1 MFKDFENWLNINT
14 LQTSA
19 YVRNL
24 HYLPTLSSISVYVR
38 NSHHLPTLTSI
49 SGHYRRFQLND
60 LLSQLTKLAL
70 IVDRHSPS
78 PSPPPPP
85 PSPIVR
91 YIFISTGL
99 IHDLPDI
106 PIPDDQFEKI
116 KPKYITA
123 KNVKSKCKNP
133 AQKIQSQYKKAQEVI
148 SNLPKPRTG
157 SPKNRESSVVPQ

>member
-85 PSPIVR
+85 PITHCQI
-91 YIFISTGL
+91 YFYFYG
-99 IHDLPDI
+99 PDTWFAWYSNSRWSI
-106 PIPDDQFEKI
+106 W
-116 KPKYITA
+116 
-123 KNVKSKCKNP
+123 KNKTEIYYCKKC
-133 AQKIQSQYKKAQEVI
+133 QKQMQE
-148 SNLPKPRTG
+148 PC
-157 SPKNRESSVVPQ
+157 PKNSITV

>member
-24 HYLPTLSSISVYVR
+24 HYLLTLSSISVYVR
-38 NSHHLPTLTSI
+38 NLHHLPHLPTLSSI

-60 LLSQLTKLAL
+60 LLSQLTKLAI

-85 PSPIVR
+85 HCHIYFYFYSPDKWFAWYSNSR
-91 YIFISTGL
+91 W
-99 IHDLPDI
+99 
-106 PIPDDQFEKI
+106 PIW
-116 KPKYITA
+116 
-123 KNVKSKCKNP
+123 KNKTEIYYCKKC
-133 AQKIQSQYKKAQEVI
+133 QKQMQE
-148 SNLPKPRTG
+148 PC
-157 SPKNRESSVVPQ
+157 PKNSITV